1 MNEYSNCHRR
11 KQQQGSLQL
20 YVMRKSEC
28 TDDSKNAVSRTLKA
42 YNMPAL
48 RLLLKS
54 LFIYV
59 FWGQSRSE
67 ELLASIMLQKISI

>member
-1 MNEYSNCHRR
+1 MLVVNEYSNCHRR

-42 YNMPAL
+42 YNIPAL
-48 RLLLKS
+48 RLLFTKS
-54 LFIYV
+54 HFIDV
-59 FWGQSRSE
+59 FLGSLTPHQEGRNY
-67 ELLASIMLQKISI
+67 